1 MEEESEMD
9 EEDMED
15 EMMDLD
21 AEDSY
26 DSESPDEIPAKV
38 TRIPDKKENIVAKV
52 SKQVVPDSDSEDD
65 DEDIDDKLAA
75 GSSDEESESE
85 DEADLAAIM
94 A

>member
-1 MEEESEMD
+1 
-9 EEDMED
+9 MED

-38 TRIPDKKENIVAKV
+38 TRLPEKKENIVAKV
-52 SKQVVPDSDSEDD
+52 SKQVVPDSDSED
-65 DEDIDDKLAA
+65 EDDKLAA
-75 GSSDEESESE
+75 SDSDESDSE

>member
-1 MEEESEMD
+1 MG
-9 EEDMED
+9 EDMED

-38 TRIPDKKENIVAKV
+38 TRLPEKKKENIVAKV
-52 SKQVVPDSDSEDD
+52 SKQVVPDSDSED
-65 DEDIDDKLAA
+65 EDDKLAA
-75 GSSDEESESE
+75 SDSDESDSE

>member
-1 MEEESEMD
+1 MEDEEEM

-38 TRIPDKKENIVAKV
+38 TRLPEPKKAEAKPVAKA
-52 SKQVVPDSDSEDD
+52 SKQVVPDSDSED
-65 DEDIDDKLAA
+65 EDDKLAA
-75 GSSDEESESE
+75 SDSDEDDDSE

>member
-1 MEEESEMD
+1 
-9 EEDMED
+9 MED

-26 DSESPDEIPAKV
+26 DSESPDEIPATVKRV
-38 TRIPDKKENIVAKV
+38 PDKKENIVAKV
-52 SKQVVPDSDSEDD
+52 SKQVVPDSDSEEEDS
-65 DEDIDDKLAA
+65 EDIDDKLAA
-75 GSSDEESESE
+75 GDSDEDSDSE